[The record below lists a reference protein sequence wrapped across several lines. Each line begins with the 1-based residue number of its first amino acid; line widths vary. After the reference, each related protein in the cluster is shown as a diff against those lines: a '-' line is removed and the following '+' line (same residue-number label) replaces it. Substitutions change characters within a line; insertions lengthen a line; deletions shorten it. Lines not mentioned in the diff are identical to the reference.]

1 VRVVFAAAVMVL
13 FAALPQG
20 QETAALS
27 GVVVTDE
34 TSPRP
39 VRQAIVTVSSTGLQR
54 NRSVIT
60 DDQGRFAFGDLP
72 AGRFTITVAKAA
84 FITSA
89 FGAKRPGG
97 TGTPVALGTG
107 QRVEG
112 IRVPISRAGV
122 ITGTVRDEVGEPAPG
137 VTVTAKTAA
146 ALSAYSA
153 FMTPGADTAVAD
165 DQGSYRIFG
174 LPPGEYVVF
183 TNMRFAV
190 AGELSAFSLAEIDSA
205 LLQLKQGPGRVE
217 SASGG
222 PTSRPVIVA
231 PTFYPGTAR
240 FAQAGRVPIAA
251 GDERGGVDITIAR
264 VPTASVSGVVQSADG
279 TPIRGASLDFELD
292 GPNIDGSLRLF
303 GGTSGD
309 DGRFKIETVAPG
321 DYVVSARAT
330 NQVSRSRV
338 SVNGVDVSGVTL
350 TMRRAP
356 AVSGRVVFQATS
368 LKAPTQLKGFGLVL
382 RPDRGQS
389 DPSQYIT
396 GTRTASVAA
405 DGSFSIAS
413 VLPGRYFIDLI
424 ASSGFMGGWMLRSAI
439 VGGLDVVDTSLEVGD
454 EDIAGVTVTMTD
466 RTTELSGTLQTDAG
480 MSATDYVVVV
490 IPADRSLWLPN
501 SRRMKVA
508 RPGTDGRFV
517 IRHLPAGEYLIATVT
532 DAEPEDLRDQALL
545 AQLAAGGVKVTLAEG
560 DRKVQD
566 LKITR

>member
-368 LKAPTQLKGFGLVL
+368 LKAPTQFKGFGLVL